1 MMERVIAVLALLAI
15 ASAFA
20 IWLQRREGRVTRVVD
35 PPGALS
41 SAHLGSPRGFRATFV
56 QFSTSTCAKCPP
68 TAALLSR
75 VAAAEKGVA
84 HVEVDAET
92 RLDLVRQF
100 DILRTPTT
108 LVLNHEGVVVA
119 RISGAPSEAHARLS
133 LEAAP
138 PPSTDYSI

>member
-1 MMERVIAVLALLAI
+1 MLERVIAVLALLSA

-20 IWLQRREGRVTRVVD
+20 VWWQRRDGRVTRVVD
-35 PPGALS
+35 PPGALA
-41 SAHLGSPRGFRATFV
+41 SARLGHQRGFRATFV

-68 TAALLSR
+68 TAVLLSR
-75 VAAAEKGVA
+75 VAESEKGVA
-84 HVEVDAET
+84 HVEIDAEA
-92 RLDLVRQF
+92 RLDLVREF
-100 DILRTPTT
+100 DVLRTPTT

-119 RISGAPSEAHARLS
+119 RISGAPSEAHAREA

>member
-1 MMERVIAVLALLAI
+1 MVERVIAILTLLAI

-20 IWLQRREGRVTRVVD
+20 VWWQRREGRVTRVSD
-35 PPGALS
+35 PPGAVS
-41 SAHLGSPRGFRATFV
+41 SAYLGSPRGFRATFV

-84 HVEVDAET
+84 HVEIDAEA
-92 RLDLVRQF
+92 RLDLVREF
-100 DILRTPTT
+100 EILRTPTT
-108 LVLNHEGVVVA
+108 LILNHEGIVVA
-119 RISGAPSEAHARLS
+119 RISGAPSEAHAREA

>member
-1 MMERVIAVLALLAI
+1 MVERIVAVLTVLAV

-20 IWLQRREGRVTRVVD
+20 FWWQRREGRVTRVVEL
-35 PPGALS
+35 PGAVS
-41 SAHLGSPRGFRATFV
+41 SAHLGAPRGFRATFV

-68 TAALLSR
+68 TAVVLSR
-75 VAAAEKGVA
+75 VAAAERGVA
-84 HVEVDAET
+84 HVEIDAEA
-92 RLDLVRQF
+92 RLDLVRRF

-108 LVLNHEGVVVA
+108 LILNHEGVVVA
-119 RISGAPSEAHARLS
+119 RISGAPSEAHAREA

>member
-1 MMERVIAVLALLAI
+1 MPDRAIVVLAVLVV
-15 ASAFA
+15 ASVFFA
-20 IWLQRREGRVTRVVD
+20 WWSRRDGRVTRVVD

-41 SAHLGSPRGFRATFV
+41 SARLGTRRGFRATFV

-68 TAALLSR
+68 TAVLLRR
-75 VAAAEKGVA
+75 VASEEKGVA
-84 HVEVDAET
+84 HVEVDAEA
-92 RLDLVRQF
+92 RLDLVREF

-119 RISGAPSEAHARLS
+119 RISGAPSEAHAREA

-138 PPSTDYSI
+138 PPSNDYSI